1 MIIAVGRAI
10 VNAYQEK
17 EISIIKNELV
27 KEMQRLGRLY
37 PYSGYGKQF
46 KYWLREDNPKPYN
59 SFENGSGIRISSVAR
74 LYDNLEDVNKHTKI
88 TASVSHNHLEEI
100 KGACAIVSAI
110 YLASQNKSKDEIKE
124 YIEENLNIF

>member
-59 SFENGSGIRISSVAR
+59 SFENGSGIRISSLAR
-74 LYDNLEDVNKHTKI
+74 LLKMLTNILKLQLQYLII
-88 TASVSHNHLEEI
+88 T
-100 KGACAIVSAI
+100 
-110 YLASQNKSKDEIKE
+110 
-124 YIEENLNIF
+124 LNE